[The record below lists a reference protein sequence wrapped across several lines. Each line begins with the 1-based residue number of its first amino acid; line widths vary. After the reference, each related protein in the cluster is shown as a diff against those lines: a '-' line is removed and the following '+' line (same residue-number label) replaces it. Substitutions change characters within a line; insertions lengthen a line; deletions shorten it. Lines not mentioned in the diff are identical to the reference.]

1 MQQYLTLEEAAKMLL
16 LSVDQL
22 REMARKKTVR
32 AFQDR
37 GSWRFRLQDVEE
49 LARKRGI
56 NSDPEV
62 RLGDSKKARDRDED
76 DEVPLGREKSSQASR
91 SGKTKGPS
99 SPKPGS
105 DSDVRLVLDEDV
117 QLMMDAGG
125 KAEPAPKSGPR
136 SPKGDKRKSKID
148 SSDSGVR
155 LTGTDEPSDSD
166 VQIIPSDKDSG
177 AKKKAKSHSDS
188 DIRLDDLPS
197 SGKKGRESN
206 IITEEIDLDAEEAR
220 LAEKSKK
227 KGKDGGK
234 GRPATMM
241 ANKSLLPTQ
250 SPFEISEPDLELDKP
265 SGKVPKS
272 KKKPEKDSS
281 SDFELIAFDASKS
294 PIELGSGEIP
304 VLNGNEEVNLG
315 SEVAG
320 GHGGNSG
327 INLDDPADGGI
338 SLESGGSDEMT
349 FDLGLDE
356 NPAPGGKSSKVD
368 DDSSSE
374 FELSIDDSSSEL
386 NIGGPDGDHSSS
398 EFELTVDDSDEEGS
412 SEFELSL
419 EGSDESAVLSSEP
432 NSDSEFELT
441 LDDDG
446 GLASGDEEGK
456 DIFEDTNFDVP
467 ALDDDSGSE
476 AVAIDDADTDL
487 EGSDFEISLDE
498 DSSTD
503 DGAGSEVVSLDE
515 NEEADEGAATVAR
528 AKKKPLKKGKKN
540 TALVEDDEVSQLDLD
555 INDSAPKPKG
565 KKKPVDDDDDDVDS
579 DGELQRPAAAAVAS
593 DWGAFPAILLFPT
606 VMVLFVVGLM
616 GFELVRGMWGYHRP
630 SPVGKPL
637 IDAIARQ
644 VDDTLPK

>member
-16 LSVDQL
+16 LSVDEL

-62 RLGDSKKARDRDED
+62 RLGEGKKASTLDDD
-76 DEVPLGREKSSQASR
+76 DEVPLGKEKPSHGPR
-91 SGKTKGPS
+91 SAKTKGPPT
-99 SPKPGS
+99 PKPGS

-117 QLMMDAGG
+117 QLSIDSGS
-125 KAEPAPKSGPR
+125 KAEPKSGHRTP
-136 SPKGDKRKSKID
+136 PKGAKRQSRLD
-148 SSDSGVR
+148 SGDSGVR
-155 LTGTDEPSDSD
+155 LVGADDPSDSD
-166 VQIIPSDKDSG
+166 VKIVPSGKDSG
-177 AKKKAKSHSDS
+177 VDKKPKSHSDS
-188 DIRLDDLPS
+188 DIRLDDLPKS
-197 SGKKGRESN
+197 DKKKGREAN
-206 IITEEIDLDAEEAR
+206 IITEEIDLDAEVAR
-220 LAEKSKK
+220 LAEKTKK
-227 KGKDGGK
+227 KGKEGGK

-250 SPFEISEPDLELDKP
+250 SPFEISEPDFSLDKP
-265 SGKVPKS
+265 SGKLPKP
-272 KKKPEKDSS
+272 KKKSAVDSS
-281 SDFELIAFDASKS
+281 SDFELIPFDASKS
-294 PIELGSGEIP
+294 PADLGSGEIP
-304 VLNGNEEVNLG
+304 VLDSDEDVNLG

-349 FDLGLDE
+349 FDLSLDE
-356 NPAPGGKSSKVD
+356 NPAAAGKSSKPD

-374 FELSIDDSSSEL
+374 FELSIDDDSSSEL
-386 NIGGPDGDHSSS
+386 GIDGSTGDNSSS
-398 EFELTVDDSDEEGS
+398 EFELSVDDSDQEGS

-419 EGSDESAVLSSEP
+419 DGSDESVELSADS

-446 GLASGDEEGK
+446 GLASGDEDGK

-476 AVAIDDADTDL
+476 AVAMDDADTDL

-503 DGAGSEVVSLDE
+503 ASGSEVVSLDE
-515 NEEADEGAATVAR
+515 DEEADEGAATVAR
-528 AKKKPLKKGKKN
+528 AKKPAKKGKKPA
-540 TALVEDDEVSQLDLD
+540 ALVDEDEPELD
-555 INDSAPKPKG
+555 IDMNDSAPKAKKG
-565 KKKPVDDDDDDVDS
+565 KKKPAADDDAEVDS
-579 DGELQRPAAAAVAS
+579 DDELERPAAAAVAS

-606 VMVLFVVGLM
+606 VLVLFVVGLM

-637 IDAIARQ
+637 IDAIARTF
-644 VDDTLPK
+644 VDDLPK